1 MSSSAECGSVFSLP
15 IAALEYRDMA
25 GHLVPDSEARPG
37 NLANIAGGRR
47 RAETDPAEGE
57 MTERIARE
65 RAEATHQAEQRLRQE
80 YESKLQAER
89 APIAAALA
97 AFEVKRGEY
106 FARVEAEVVQLS
118 LAIAAKILHRE
129 AQVDPM
135 LVAALVRMTIEKMHE
150 GSSVTVRVGA
160 GRSKRWKEYFAG
172 QPSVAHVEVT
182 EDAELSDH
190 DCVLETELRV
200 CQLRVGHAVEGS
212 RTGLLRSAGAEAG
225 QSMNRPLLTPYT
237 HYLETGSTLRW
248 MGRINQ
254 VVGNL
259 IESDGPFCSVGES
272 SEIVGAGGRSYAG
285 EIIGFRGFT
294 MLSMAADHP
303 QGIRFGDQIETWGAR
318 PSARVHRIAGAGHRS
333 HRAMRWM
340 EKGRTVPL
348 TR

>member
-47 RAETDPAEGE
+47 RAEIDPAEGE

-190 DCVLETELRV
+190 DCVLETELGSANFGLDT
-200 CQLRVGHAVEGS
+200 QLKEVEQGFFD
-212 RTGLLRSAGAEAG
+212 LLALRPD
-225 QSMNRPLLTPYT
+225 NR
-237 HYLETGSTLRW
+237 
-248 MGRINQ
+248 
-254 VVGNL
+254 
-259 IESDGPFCSVGES
+259 
-272 SEIVGAGGRSYAG
+272 
-285 EIIGFRGFT
+285 
-294 MLSMAADHP
+294 
-303 QGIRFGDQIETWGAR
+303 
-318 PSARVHRIAGAGHRS
+318 
-333 HRAMRWM
+333 
-340 EKGRTVPL
+340 
-348 TR
+348 